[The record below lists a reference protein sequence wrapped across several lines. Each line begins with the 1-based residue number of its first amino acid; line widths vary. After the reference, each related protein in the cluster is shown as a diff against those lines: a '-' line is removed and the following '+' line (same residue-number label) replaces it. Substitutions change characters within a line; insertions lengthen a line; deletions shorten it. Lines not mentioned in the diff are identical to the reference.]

1 MADITQLQ
9 TLFSRLKQHVER
21 KDYEAAKAAHDEFSD
36 VLRSIDFKE
45 IDSLSKTQRDWL
57 KSLPLLIEENVKAL
71 ESDSKELTKA
81 IAPFNK
87 NSSLVTHKGYQR

>member
-9 TLFSRLKQHVER
+9 TLFSRLKEHVEK

-36 VLRSIDFKE
+36 VLRSIDFTE

-71 ESDSKELTKA
+71 ESDSTELTKA